1 MRAPWLCS
9 LIGAASERQQIL
21 HATDCSNKQ
30 RNSAP
35 SAHSLRFFF
44 SCLNAYV
51 YSTLLYLS
59 KLYRFQ
65 PRANSVSFAVS
76 QGTMSSHFTPIK
88 SVPNQAVDYL
98 IMPYIIQPDC
108 IIRNALRQKKTAFFP
123 YLTTQKLQTCPRLLI
138 KSAIA
143 YRLHQRQHRSY
154 RPIQSFRL
162 SLSLHVAYI
171 KESRRM
177 ACSRCQSKKLCV
189 CVSFSLGPL
198 LHAHLIMF
206 VARLRSQ
213 NVRKHTFWHVRQQ
226 RLKSACASAQ
236 SDQSFLSVWRHFASL
251 PIQNAHSEYSDET
264 ARMRRLIWNFAGRTI
279 STIHFRTL
287 ALEG

>member
-1 MRAPWLCS
+1 
-9 LIGAASERQQIL
+9 
-21 HATDCSNKQ
+21 
-30 RNSAP
+30 
-35 SAHSLRFFF
+35 
-44 SCLNAYV
+44 
-51 YSTLLYLS
+51 
-59 KLYRFQ
+59 
-65 PRANSVSFAVS
+65 
-76 QGTMSSHFTPIK
+76 MSSHFTPIK

-108 IIRNALRQKKTAFFP
+108 IIRNALRQKKNAFFP

-143 YRLHQRQHRSY
+143 YRLHLRQHRSY

-213 NVRKHTFWHVRQQ
+213 NVRKRTFWHVRQQ

-236 SDQSFLSVWRHFASL
+236 SDQSFCPYEDILHHWLFKMRTVMILMRLCECAGWYETSLCAQFRRYISGRWRLKAKGL
-251 PIQNAHSEYSDET
+251 LLRNN
-264 ARMRRLIWNFAGRTI
+264 IWSRTFDN
-279 STIHFRTL
+279 SKTDTL
-287 ALEG
+287 RHIWKKVNRYR